1 MERSSVMQIDS
12 DFLIDPSSQNE
23 PQPDLVGLGW
33 TPFFASQ
40 LACLEDAVQPARVLL
55 ASAARHHV
63 QTADGPR
70 LAVVSGRLAH
80 EAADRAALPTVG
92 DWVGLRPGDGAG
104 PSYIV
109 HTFARS
115 TCLRRK
121 AAGPTVEAQVLAA
134 NVDKVFIVTS
144 LNADFNVRRLER
156 YIDAVLDGGARPV
169 LVLNKADVCPDP
181 GRFVDAAREVAPT
194 APIALV
200 SALSGAGL
208 DALRAEIGAGE
219 TIALVGSSGV
229 GKSALSNRLLGA
241 EVQREGAIRA
251 SDERGCHTTAHREL
265 FLIPGGGLLI
275 DTPGVRELG
284 LWSSD
289 GAAGP
294 AGFDDVEARAAAC
307 RFRDC
312 AHEGEPG
319 CAVRRAI
326 EDGELDP
333 ERLGAYLKLGAER
346 RYLARQQDVRA
357 RLEEKRRWKQISK
370 RMRAN
375 PKQ

>member
-1 MERSSVMQIDS
+1 MSINSDS
-12 DFLIDPSSQNE
+12 LVDPSSQHE
-23 PQPDLVGLGW
+23 LQPGLIGLGW
-33 TPFFASQ
+33 TPFFARQ
-40 LACLEDAVQPARVLL
+40 LAGLGDTLQPARVLL

-63 QTADGPR
+63 QTAEGPR
-70 LAVVSGRLAH
+70 VAVVSGRLAH

-92 DWVGLRPGDGAG
+92 DWVGLRPGDGDG
-104 PSYIV
+104 PAYIV

-121 AAGPTVEAQVLAA
+121 AAGPAAEAQVLAA

-144 LNADFNVRRLER
+144 LNGDFNLRRLER
-156 YIDAVLDGGARPV
+156 YIEVVLDSGALPV

-181 GRFVDAAREVAPT
+181 ERFIEAAREVAPA

-208 DALRAEIGAGE
+208 DVLRAQIGEGE
-219 TIALVGSSGV
+219 TVALVGSSGV

-241 EVQREGAIRA
+241 DVQREGAIRA
-251 SDERGCHTTAHREL
+251 SDERGRHTTAHREL
-265 FLIPGGGLLI
+265 FLMVGGGLLI

-284 LWSSD
+284 LWSAD
-289 GAAGP
+289 GAAP

-312 AHEGEPG
+312 AHDGEPG

-357 RLEEKRRWKQISK
+357 RLEEKKRWKQISK

>member
-1 MERSSVMQIDS
+1 M
-12 DFLIDPSSQNE
+12 
-23 PQPDLVGLGW
+23 QPDLVGLGW

-40 LACLEDAVQPARVLL
+40 LACLKDAVQPARVVL
-55 ASAARHHV
+55 ASASRHHV

-70 LAVVSGRLAH
+70 IAVVSGRLAH

-134 NVDKVFIVTS
+134 NIDKVFIVTS
-144 LNADFNVRRLER
+144 LNADFNLRRIER
-156 YIDAVLDGGARPV
+156 YIDAVLDSGARPV

-181 GRFVDAAREVAPT
+181 ERYIDAARDVAPA

-241 EVQREGAIRA
+241 EVQLEGAIRA
-251 SDERGCHTTAHREL
+251 SDERGRHTTAHREL

-275 DTPGVRELG
+275 DTPGIRELG
-284 LWSSD
+284 VWS
-289 GAAGP
+289 AGGSAP
-294 AGFDDVEARAAAC
+294 AGFDDVEAHAAAC

-312 AHEGEPG
+312 AHDGEPG
-319 CAVRRAI
+319 CAVLRAI
-326 EDGELDP
+326 KDGDLDP

-346 RYLARQQDVRA
+346 RHLAGQQDVRA
-357 RLEEKRRWKQISK
+357 RIEEKRRWKQISK
-370 RMRAN
+370 QMRAN
-375 PKQ
+375 PKR

>member
-1 MERSSVMQIDS
+1 M
-12 DFLIDPSSQNE
+12 
-23 PQPDLVGLGW
+23 QPDLIGLGW

-40 LACLEDAVQPARVLL
+40 LACLEDAVQPARVVL
-55 ASAARHHV
+55 ASASRHHV
-63 QTADGPR
+63 QTAEGPR

-104 PSYIV
+104 PAYIV
-109 HTFARS
+109 HTFTRS

-121 AAGPTVEAQVLAA
+121 AAGPAVEAQVLAA
-134 NVDKVFIVTS
+134 NIDKVFIVTS
-144 LNADFNVRRLER
+144 LNADFNLRRLER
-156 YIDAVLDGGARPV
+156 YIDAVLDSGARPV

-181 GRFVDAAREVAPT
+181 ERYIDAARDVAP
-194 APIALV
+194 AARVALV

-229 GKSALSNRLLGA
+229 GKSALSNRLLGM

-251 SDERGCHTTAHREL
+251 SDERGRHTTAHREL

-275 DTPGVRELG
+275 DTPGIRELG
-284 LWSSD
+284 LWS
-289 GAAGP
+289 AGGSAP
-294 AGFDDVEARAAAC
+294 AGFDDVEAHAAAC

-312 AHEGEPG
+312 AHDGEPG
-319 CAVRRAI
+319 CAVLRAI
-326 EDGELDP
+326 KDGDLDP
-333 ERLGAYLKLGAER
+333 ERLGGYLKLAAER
-346 RYLARQQDVRA
+346 RHLAGQQDVRA
-357 RLEEKRRWKQISK
+357 RIEEKRRWKQISK
-370 RMRAN
+370 QMRAN
-375 PKQ
+375 PKR

>member
-1 MERSSVMQIDS
+1 MSINSDS
-12 DFLIDPSSQNE
+12 LVDPSSHHE
-23 PQPDLVGLGW
+23 PQSGLIGLGW
-33 TPFFASQ
+33 TPFFARQ
-40 LACLEDAVQPARVLL
+40 LASLEDAVQPARVLL

-70 LAVVSGRLAH
+70 VAVVSGRLAH

-104 PSYIV
+104 PAYIV

-121 AAGPTVEAQVLAA
+121 AAGTTVEAQVIAA
-134 NVDKVFIVTS
+134 NIDKVFIVTS
-144 LNADFNVRRLER
+144 LNADFNLRRLER

-181 GRFVDAAREVAPT
+181 ERFIDAAREVAPA
-194 APIALV
+194 APVALV

-241 EVQREGAIRA
+241 EIQREGAIRA
-251 SDERGCHTTAHREL
+251 SDERGRHTTAHREL
-265 FLIPGGGLLI
+265 FPLPGGGLLI

-284 LWSSD
+284 LWSAD
-289 GAAGP
+289 GAGP
-294 AGFDDVEARAAAC
+294 AGFDDVEALAGTC

-319 CAVRRAI
+319 CAVLGAV
-326 EDGELDP
+326 EAGDLDP
-333 ERLGAYLKLGAER
+333 DRLGAYRKLGAER
-346 RYLARQQDVRA
+346 RHVALQQDARA
-357 RLEEKRRWKQISK
+357 RSEEKRRWKQISK
-370 RMRAN
+370 QMRAN
-375 PKQ
+375 PKR

>member
-12 DFLIDPSSQNE
+12 DSLVDPSSQNE
-23 PQPDLVGLGW
+23 PRPDLIGLGW

-40 LACLEDAVQPARVLL
+40 LACLEDAVQPARVIL
-55 ASAARHHV
+55 ASASRHHV

-70 LAVVSGRLAH
+70 LAVISGRLAH

-104 PSYIV
+104 PAYIV
-109 HTFARS
+109 HTFARN

-134 NVDKVFIVTS
+134 NVDKVLIVTS

-156 YIDAVLDGGARPV
+156 YIEAVLDSGARPV

-181 GRFVDAAREVAPT
+181 GRFIDAAREVAPT
-194 APIALV
+194 APVALV

-219 TIALVGSSGV
+219 TLALVGSSGV

-241 EVQREGAIRA
+241 EIQLEGEIRA
-251 SDERGCHTTAHREL
+251 SDERGRHTTAHREL

-289 GAAGP
+289 GAGP

-312 AHEGEPG
+312 AHDGEPG

-357 RLEEKRRWKQISK
+357 RVEEKRRWKQISK

>member
-1 MERSSVMQIDS
+1 MQFDS
-12 DFLIDPSSQNE
+12 DSLVDPSSQHA
-23 PQPDLVGLGW
+23 PQPGLIGLGW
-33 TPFFASQ
+33 TPFFAKQ
-40 LACLEDAVQPARVLL
+40 LASLEDVVQPARVIL
-55 ASAARHHV
+55 ASASRHRV

-104 PSYIV
+104 PAYIV

-144 LNADFNVRRLER
+144 LNADFNLRRLER

-181 GRFVDAAREVAPT
+181 GRFIDAAREVAPT
-194 APIALV
+194 APVALV

-219 TIALVGSSGV
+219 TVALVGSSGV

-241 EVQREGAIRA
+241 DLQREGAIRA
-251 SDERGCHTTAHREL
+251 SDERGRHTTAHREL
-265 FLIPGGGLLI
+265 FPLPGGGLLI

-284 LWSSD
+284 LWSAD
-289 GAAGP
+289 GAGP
-294 AGFDDVEARAAAC
+294 AGFDDVEALAGAC

-312 AHEGEPG
+312 AHDGEPG
-319 CAVRRAI
+319 CAVLRAI
-326 EDGELDP
+326 KDGELDP
-333 ERLGAYLKLGAER
+333 ERLGGYLKLGAER
-346 RYLARQQDVRA
+346 RHVAGQQDARA
-357 RLEEKRRWKQISK
+357 RIEEKRRWKQISK

-375 PKQ
+375 PKR